1 MRIVDLSVNDTA
13 AKQQAAQ
20 ILFDAF
26 KENWPN
32 AWPDL
37 DAALA
42 EVDESLGA
50 DHISRIA
57 LSEEGQVLGWIAGI
71 REYDGQAWELHP
83 LAVHPD
89 FQGQGIGSQLVKDL
103 EEQVRARGA
112 TTIYLGTDDE
122 NNMTSLGGANLFP
135 NVLEKLSR
143 IKNLRHHPFG
153 FYQKLGFVVV
163 GVIPDANGKG
173 KPDILM
179 AKSLL

>member
-1 MRIVDLSVNDTA
+1 MRIVDLRANDIA

-20 ILFDAF
+20 ILYAAF
-26 KENWPN
+26 KENWPK

-42 EVDESLGA
+42 EVEESLDA
-50 DHISRIA
+50 DRISRIA
-57 LSEEGQVLGWIAGI
+57 LSNDSQVLGWIGGI
-71 REYDGQAWELHP
+71 REYRGNAWELHP

-89 FQGQGIGSQLVKDL
+89 FQGQGIGSSLVRDL
-103 EEQVRARGA
+103 EEQLRARGA
-112 TTIYLGTDDE
+112 VTVYLGTDDE
-122 NNMTSLGGANLFP
+122 NNMTSLGGADLYP
-135 NVLEKLSR
+135 DVLEKLKD
-143 IKNLRHHPFG
+143 IQDLRRHPFG

-179 AKSLL
+179 AKPLL